1 MLEKLKNFFETKKEQ
16 REQNY
21 DLTFDNVA
29 IPEVHTH
36 TSNEHNHKNE
46 DHSHISYDN
55 VAIPE
60 VHIRNTK
67 DITNKGV

>member
-1 MLEKLKNFFETKKEQ
+1 MLKNLKNFLKTKKEQ
-16 REQNY
+16 HKNKY

-36 TSNEHNHKNE
+36 KTEPHEEEQPAQHPIE
-46 DHSHISYDN
+46 YDN

-60 VHIRNTK
+60 VHIRTK
-67 DITNKGV
+67 KN